1 MITPE
6 LLAPPAIVSYTHR
19 HWRGYT
25 PECWIKHSPTLK
37 IKLSAGA
44 NYTVF
49 GIFDPATIG
58 QAPSIAS
65 TLARSRDDGTT
76 VITTPSDPHA
86 QGVLCMAIAAAF

>member
-1 MITPE
+1 MITPD

-19 HWRGYT
+19 HWHGYT
-25 PECWIKHSPTLK
+25 PECWIKHSPTLT

-49 GIFDPATIG
+49 GIFARNTIG
-58 QAPSIAS
+58 QAPAIAS

-76 VITTPSDPHA
+76 FITTPSDPRA
-86 QGVLCMAIAAAF
+86 QGLLCLAIADV